1 MKKIE
6 MVCGGMVEGTKVL
19 NSIRKMS
26 SSVVSV
32 SVSVSASCLK
42 SVTSLYKDAMRQ
54 AVMSCSEQYGFNGE
68 EALMRLG
75 VDSVTISLKKVE
87 GKKTGMKKVAIMK
100 PSIALPFTTCNPSLC
115 NGLKPNHGLY
125 TQCAGTPVDGKSF
138 CKGCVKQC
146 EKNGTEK
153 PDNGTIED
161 RVKNDFKGPKGD
173 APKHYTAVMKKLK
186 LTKEQVL
193 EEASKFGIEIAEE
206 HFTAPEGKTKR
217 GRPSKKEKSDDESSS
232 SEPKKRGRPK
242 KAIKDV
248 KPEET
253 EDLFANLVSNVV
265 VEEEDAGETSSL
277 SGSET
282 STKPKKSKLTGAEKT
297 AAKEAEKAA
306 AKAAK
311 DAEKAA
317 AKEAKEAEK
326 AAAKAEKEALKKEK
340 DAKKAELEK
349 EKADKKAALEAKKS
363 APEAKGKKESSKKE
377 ATPDAPA
384 VLKVKKFDY
393 KGTKYLK
400 SANGV
405 VYNMEQDEVG
415 VWNDETKEIEFKE
428 PDEEEEEEDYESEDE

>member
-1 MKKIE
+1 
-6 MVCGGMVEGTKVL
+6 
-19 NSIRKMS
+19 
-26 SSVVSV
+26 
-32 SVSVSASCLK
+32 
-42 SVTSLYKDAMRQ
+42 
-54 AVMSCSEQYGFNGE
+54 MSCSEQYGFNGE

-75 VDSVTISLKKVE
+75 VDSVTISLKKGE
-87 GKKTGMKKVAIMK
+87 GKKKVVSMK

-125 TQCAGTPVDGKSF
+125 TQCPGSPVDGKSF
-138 CKGCVKQC
+138 CKGCMKQC
-146 EKNGTEK
+146 EKNGTDK

-161 RVKNDFKGPKGD
+161 RIKPDFKGPKGET
-173 APKHYTAVMKKLK
+173 PKHYTAVMKKLK
-186 LTKEQVL
+186 LTTEQVL

-206 HFTAPEGKTKR
+206 HFTAPIGKTKR
-217 GRPSKKEKSDDESSS
+217 GRPSKKEKSDDESAS

-242 KAIKDV
+242 KAAKDV

-253 EDLFANLVSNVV
+253 EDLFANLVSNAV
-265 VEEEDAGETSSL
+265 VEVEDENETSSL

-282 STKPKKSKLTGAEKT
+282 SNKPKKSKKSKLTD
-297 AAKEAEKAA
+297 AEKAA
-306 AKAAK
+306 AKQAK

-317 AKEAKEAEK
+317 AKKAKDDEK
-326 AAAKAEKEALKKEK
+326 AAAKKANEEKKASEKEALKKEK

-363 APEAKGKKESSKKE
+363 APEAKKSAPEAKKSAPEAKKSAPE
-377 ATPDAPA
+377 AKAKPEAPA

-400 SANGV
+400 SGNGV

-428 PDEEEEEEDYESEDE
+428 ADEEEEEEDYESEDE

>member
-1 MKKIE
+1 
-6 MVCGGMVEGTKVL
+6 
-19 NSIRKMS
+19 MS
-26 SSVVSV
+26 SSVVSIN
-32 SVSVSASCLK
+32 ASCLK
-42 SVTSLYKDAMRQ
+42 SVTSLYKDAMRE
-54 AVMSCSEQYGFNGE
+54 AVMCCSEQYGFNGE

-87 GKKTGMKKVAIMK
+87 GKKTGAKKAAIMK
-100 PSIALPFTTCNPSLC
+100 PSIALPFTTCNPALC
-115 NGLKPNHGLY
+115 NGLKANHGLY
-125 TQCAGTPVDGKSF
+125 TQCQGSPVDGKSF
-138 CKGCVKQC
+138 CKGCAKQC
-146 EKNGTEK
+146 EKNDSGK

-186 LTKEQVL
+186 LTTQQVL
-193 EEASKFGIEIAEE
+193 DEASKFGIEIAEE
-206 HFTAPEGKTKR
+206 HFIVPEGKTKR
-217 GRPSKKEKSDDESSS
+217 GRPSKKDKSDDE

-248 KPEET
+248 IPEPT

-265 VEEEDAGETSSL
+265 IEDAGETSSL

-282 STKPKKSKLTGAEKT
+282 STKPKKSKLTDAEKA
-297 AAKEAEKAA
+297 AAKEAKDGEKAA

-311 DAEKAA
+311 DAEKLA

-363 APEAKGKKESSKKE
+363 APEAKSKKESSKKK
-377 ATPDAPA
+377 ATPVAPA

-400 SANGV
+400 SGNGV

-428 PDEEEEEEDYESEDE
+428 ADEEEEEEDYESEDE

>member
-1 MKKIE
+1 MK
-6 MVCGGMVEGTKVL
+6 VNGVVRGTKV
-19 NSIRKMS
+19 IKFPKEMS
-26 SSVVSV
+26 SSSM
-32 SVSVSASCLK
+32 SMSMSIKESCLK
-42 SVTSLYKDAMRQ
+42 SVSSMYKDAMRE
-54 AVMSCSEQYGFNGE
+54 AVKSCSEQYGFSME

-75 VDSVTISLKKVE
+75 VDSVTISLKKSE
-87 GKKTGMKKVAIMK
+87 GKKKVTFVK
-100 PSIALPFTTCNPSLC
+100 PSFALPFTTCNPAFC
-115 NGLKPNHGLY
+115 NGLKPSHGLY
-125 TQCAGTPVDGKSF
+125 TQCSGSPVDGNSY
-138 CKGCVKQC
+138 CKGCMKQC
-146 EKNGTEK
+146 EKNGTDK

-161 RVKNDFKGPKGD
+161 RIKSDFKGPKGD

-217 GRPSKKEKSDDESSS
+217 GRPSKKEKSDDESAS

-242 KAIKDV
+242 KAPKDV

-265 VEEEDAGETSSL
+265 VEVEEEDETSSL

-282 STKPKKSKLTGAEKT
+282 SNKAKKSKKSKLTD
-297 AAKEAEKAA
+297 AEKAA
-306 AKAAK
+306 AKEAKDAEKASAKEAKDAEKAAAKEAK

-326 AAAKAEKEALKKEK
+326 EALKKEK
-340 DAKKAELEK
+340 EAKKASLEK

-363 APEAKGKKESSKKE
+363 VPEAKAKPE
-377 ATPDAPA
+377 APA

-400 SANGV
+400 SGNGV

-428 PDEEEEEEDYESEDE
+428 AEEEEEEEDYESEDE

>member
-1 MKKIE
+1 M
-6 MVCGGMVEGTKVL
+6 
-19 NSIRKMS
+19 SIKE
-26 SSVVSV
+26 
-32 SVSVSASCLK
+32 SCLK
-42 SVTSLYKDAMRQ
+42 SVSSLYKDAMRK
-54 AVMSCSEQYGFNGE
+54 AVMSCSEQYGFNWE

-75 VDSVTISLKKVE
+75 VDSVTISLKKGE
-87 GKKTGMKKVAIMK
+87 GKKKVVSMK
-100 PSIALPFTTCNPSLC
+100 PSIALPFTTCNASLC

-125 TQCAGTPVDGKSF
+125 TQCPGSPVDGKSF

-146 EKNGTEK
+146 EKNGTDK

-161 RVKNDFKGPKGD
+161 RIKTDFKGPKGET
-173 APKHYTAVMKKLK
+173 PKHYTAVMKKLK

-242 KAIKDV
+242 KAAKDV

-265 VEEEDAGETSSL
+265 VEVEDENETSSL

-282 STKPKKSKLTGAEKT
+282 SNKPKKSKKSKLTD
-297 AAKEAEKAA
+297 AEKAA
-306 AKAAK
+306 AKEAKDAEKASAKEAK

-326 AAAKAEKEALKKEK
+326 AAAKEAKEALKKEK

-363 APEAKGKKESSKKE
+363 APEAKSKKVVPE
-377 ATPDAPA
+377 TKAKPEAPA
-384 VLKVKKFDY
+384 VLKVKKFEY

-400 SANGV
+400 SGNGV

-428 PDEEEEEEDYESEDE
+428 ADEEEEEEDYESDDE

>member
-1 MKKIE
+1 
-6 MVCGGMVEGTKVL
+6 
-19 NSIRKMS
+19 MS
-26 SSVVSV
+26 SSLVVAMN
-32 SVSVSASCLK
+32 ASCLK
-42 SVTSLYKDAMRQ
+42 SVTILCKNAMRE
-54 AVMSCSEQYGFNGE
+54 AVMSCSEQYGFDGK

-75 VDSVTISLKKVE
+75 VDSATIKVE
-87 GKKTGMKKVAIMK
+87 GKKKAATMK
-100 PSIALPFTTCNPSLC
+100 PSIALPFTSCNPALC

-125 TQCAGTPVDGKSF
+125 TQCAGCPMEGGSF

-146 EKNGTEK
+146 EKNESGK

-161 RVKNDFKGPKGD
+161 RIKSDFKGPKGD

-206 HFTAPEGKTKR
+206 HFNAPEGKTKR
-217 GRPSKKEKSDDESSS
+217 GRPSKKDKSDDDSAS

-242 KAIKDV
+242 KAAKDV
-248 KPEET
+248 IPEPT

-265 VEEEDAGETSSL
+265 VEVEDETSSL

-282 STKPKKSKLTGAEKT
+282 SNKPKKSKLTD
-297 AAKEAEKAA
+297 AEKAA
-306 AKAAK
+306 AKEAK

-317 AKEAKEAEK
+317 AKEAKDAEK
-326 AAAKAEKEALKKEK
+326 AAAKEAKDAEKAAAKEALKKEK
-340 DAKKAELEK
+340 DAKKASLEK
-349 EKADKKAALEAKKS
+349 EKADKKAALDAKKS
-363 APEAKGKKESSKKE
+363 APEAKDKKE
-377 ATPDAPA
+377 AAPA

-400 SANGV
+400 SGNGV

-415 VWNDETKEIEFKE
+415 VWNDETKEIDFKE
-428 PDEEEEEEDYESEDE
+428 ADEEEEEEDYESEDE

>member
-1 MKKIE
+1 
-6 MVCGGMVEGTKVL
+6 
-19 NSIRKMS
+19 MS
-26 SSVVSV
+26 SSLVSIN
-32 SVSVSASCLK
+32 ASCLK

-54 AVMSCSEQYGFNGE
+54 AVMCCGEQYGFNVE

-75 VDSVTISLKKVE
+75 VDSVTISLKKAE
-87 GKKTGMKKVAIMK
+87 GKKTGAKKAAILK
-100 PSIALPFTTCNPSLC
+100 PSIALPFTTCNPALC
-115 NGLKPNHGLY
+115 NGLKANHGLY
-125 TQCAGTPVDGKSF
+125 TQCQGSPVEGNSF

-146 EKNGTEK
+146 EKNGTDK
-153 PDNGTIED
+153 PDNGTIND
-161 RVKNDFKGPKGD
+161 RIKSDFKGPKGD

-217 GRPSKKEKSDDESSS
+217 GRPSKKEKSDDESTS

-242 KAIKDV
+242 KAPKDV
-248 KPEET
+248 KSEET

-265 VEEEDAGETSSL
+265 VEDAGETSSL

-282 STKPKKSKLTGAEKT
+282 SNKPKKSKLT
-297 AAKEAEKAA
+297 EAEKAA
-306 AKAAK
+306 AKQAK
-311 DAEKAA
+311 DAEKAV
-317 AKEAKEAEK
+317 AKKAKDDEK
-326 AAAKAEKEALKKEK
+326 AAAKEALKKEK
-340 DAKKAELEK
+340 DAKKAKNEK
-349 EKADKKAALEAKKS
+349 EKADKKAALDAKKS
-363 APEAKGKKESSKKE
+363 APESDKKAKKESAPE
-377 ATPDAPA
+377 APA

-415 VWNDETKEIEFKE
+415 TWNDETKEIEFKE
-428 PDEEEEEEDYESEDE
+428 ADEEEEEEDYESEEE

>member
-1 MKKIE
+1 
-6 MVCGGMVEGTKVL
+6 
-19 NSIRKMS
+19 MS
-26 SSVVSV
+26 SSMSM
-32 SVSVSASCLK
+32 SINASCLK
-42 SVTSLYKDAMRQ
+42 SVSSLYKDAMRK

-75 VDSVTISLKKVE
+75 VDSVTISLKKGE
-87 GKKTGMKKVAIMK
+87 GKKKVVSMK

-125 TQCAGTPVDGKSF
+125 TQCPGSPVDGKSF
-138 CKGCVKQC
+138 CKGCMKQC
-146 EKNGTEK
+146 EKNGTDK

-161 RVKNDFKGPKGD
+161 RIKPDFKGPKGET
-173 APKHYTAVMKKLK
+173 PKHYTAVMKKLK
-186 LTKEQVL
+186 LTTEQVL

-206 HFTAPEGKTKR
+206 HFTAPIGKTKR
-217 GRPSKKEKSDDESSS
+217 GRPSKKEKSDDESAS

-242 KAIKDV
+242 KAAKDV

-265 VEEEDAGETSSL
+265 VEVEDENETSSL

-282 STKPKKSKLTGAEKT
+282 SNKPKKSKKSKLTD
-297 AAKEAEKAA
+297 AEKAA
-306 AKAAK
+306 AKEAKDAEKASAKEAK

-326 AAAKAEKEALKKEK
+326 AAAKEAKEAEKEALKKEK

-363 APEAKGKKESSKKE
+363 APEAKSKKAVPE
-377 ATPDAPA
+377 AKAKPEAPA

-400 SANGV
+400 SGNGV

-428 PDEEEEEEDYESEDE
+428 ADEEKEEEDYESDDE

>member
-1 MKKIE
+1 
-6 MVCGGMVEGTKVL
+6 MVEGIKV
-19 NSIRKMS
+19 IKYPKGMS
-26 SSVVSV
+26 SSVV

-42 SVTSLYKDAMRQ
+42 SVTTLYKDAMRQ
-54 AVMSCSEQYGFNGE
+54 AVMSCSQQYGFNGE

-87 GKKTGMKKVAIMK
+87 GKKTGMKKATITK
-100 PSIALPFTTCNPSLC
+100 PSFALPFTTCNPSLC

-125 TQCAGTPVDGKSF
+125 TQCQGSPVDGKSF
-138 CKGCVKQC
+138 CKSCVKQC
-146 EKNGTEK
+146 EKNGTNK
-153 PDNGTIED
+153 PDNGTIDD
-161 RVKNDFKGPKGD
+161 RIKNDFKGPKGD

-217 GRPSKKEKSDDESSS
+217 GRPSKKEKSDDESAS

-282 STKPKKSKLTGAEKT
+282 SNKPKKSKLTDTEKA
-297 AAKEAEKAA
+297 AAKEAKDAEKAA

-311 DAEKAA
+311 DAEKLA

-363 APEAKGKKESSKKE
+363 APEAKSKKESSKKE
-377 ATPDAPA
+377 ATPVAPA

-400 SANGV
+400 SGNGV

-428 PDEEEEEEDYESEDE
+428 ADEEEEEEDYESEDE

>member
-1 MKKIE
+1 M
-6 MVCGGMVEGTKVL
+6 
-19 NSIRKMS
+19 SIKE
-26 SSVVSV
+26 
-32 SVSVSASCLK
+32 SCLK
-42 SVTSLYKDAMRQ
+42 SVSSMYKDAMRK

-75 VDSVTISLKKVE
+75 VDSVTISLKKGE
-87 GKKTGMKKVAIMK
+87 GKKKAVSMK
-100 PSIALPFTTCNPSLC
+100 PSFALPFTTCNPALC

-125 TQCAGTPVDGKSF
+125 TQCPGSPVDGKSF

-146 EKNGTEK
+146 EKNGTDA

-161 RVKNDFKGPKGD
+161 RIKTEFKGPKGD

-193 EEASKFGIEIAEE
+193 EEASKFGIDIAEE

-242 KAIKDV
+242 KAPKDV

-265 VEEEDAGETSSL
+265 VEVEDENETSSL

-282 STKPKKSKLTGAEKT
+282 SNKPKKSKKSKLTD
-297 AAKEAEKAA
+297 AEKAA
-306 AKAAK
+306 AKEAKDAEKASAKEAK

-326 AAAKAEKEALKKEK
+326 AASKEALKKEK

-363 APEAKGKKESSKKE
+363 APEANKKE
-377 ATPDAPA
+377 AAPA

-400 SANGV
+400 SGNGV

-428 PDEEEEEEDYESEDE
+428 ADEEEEEEDYESEDE

>member
-1 MKKIE
+1 
-6 MVCGGMVEGTKVL
+6 MVCGGMVEGIKV
-19 NSIRKMS
+19 IKYPKGMS
-26 SSVVSV
+26 SSMSM
-32 SVSVSASCLK
+32 SMSIKESCLK
-42 SVTSLYKDAMRQ
+42 SVTTLYKDAMRQ

-87 GKKTGMKKVAIMK
+87 GKKTGMKKATIMK
-100 PSIALPFTTCNPSLC
+100 PSFALPFTTCNPSLC

-125 TQCAGTPVDGKSF
+125 TQCQGSPVDGKSF

-186 LTKEQVL
+186 LTTQQVL
-193 EEASKFGIEIAEE
+193 DEASKFGIEIAEE
-206 HFTAPEGKTKR
+206 HFIVPEGKTKR
-217 GRPSKKEKSDDESSS
+217 GRPSKKEKSDDESAS

-282 STKPKKSKLTGAEKT
+282 SNKPKKSKLTDTEKA
-297 AAKEAEKAA
+297 AAKEAKDAEKAA

-311 DAEKAA
+311 DAEKLA

-377 ATPDAPA
+377 AKAKPEAPA

-400 SANGV
+400 SGNGV

-428 PDEEEEEEDYESEDE
+428 ADEEEEEEDYESEDE